1 MAKIFE
7 LLSLWF
13 FLLLGSAKLR
23 WICSNLQIFFCF
35 SLSMYV
41 SRKSEKRY
49 MLLFLFCV
57 LYSFKLVMCI
67 ELWFIQPIAN
77 FRLQHTCL
85 LYRLATS
92 LPWIGWTLVL
102 FHFSISMT
110 KRCDYADCD
119 IGEDIIS
126 PFFSLSMLFSTL
138 SFFPFSTCYFAFYG
152 MPVFSNLV
160 FRTISHV

>member
-1 MAKIFE
+1 M
-7 LLSLWF
+7 
-13 FLLLGSAKLR
+13 
-23 WICSNLQIFFCF
+23 Q
-35 SLSMYV
+35 V

-67 ELWFIQPIAN
+67 ESWFIQPIAN

-102 FHFSISMT
+102 FHFSMSMT
-110 KRCDYADCD
+110 KTWDYADCD

-126 PFFSLSMLFSTL
+126 LFFSLSMLFSTL
-138 SFFPFSTCYFAFYG
+138 SFFPFSARYFTFYIFYHLRILRRFWLTI
-152 MPVFSNLV
+152 FSFTNSKAGPETNEECPLWK
-160 FRTISHV
+160 FCENKR